1 MSSLGWALAS
11 ILGFNVT
18 PEPALPERDDGE
30 GHSAHVPMLMKSRTE
45 RTRQGSYMAETGP
58 AACDFQKGHS
68 AGVKSG

>member
-1 MSSLGWALAS
+1 MGWALAS

-45 RTRQGSYMAETGP
+45 RTRRVATWQRLAQQPVTSKRDTLQVSNLV
-58 AACDFQKGHS
+58 D
-68 AGVKSG
+68 